1 MKKLKR
7 IFAGVLGVVLLVGST
22 RTISAQELNTTNN
35 EEQRD
40 IYSEELQ
47 ETVTIDEVEYTY
59 HYMYN
64 DNGDKVVSISNNEN
78 DHVDV
83 IVAEEDT
90 GNIELNGEFCG
101 YNKITMGT
109 IFDNIMSARAMA
121 RATNWKYLG
130 SANKYV
136 SWAMGTSVAAVAGV
150 IGVALDHITG
160 AQVLFTMG
168 GVVVGAIASNSIGG
182 TVSMKI
188 YKFNSSA
195 ITQFRYDWKFR
206 ARNGDNYGPYMNLTQ
221 V

>member
-1 MKKLKR
+1 ME
-7 IFAGVLGVVLLVGST
+7 VPEQ
-22 RTISAQELNTTNN
+22 TISAQELNTTNN

-40 IYSEELQ
+40 IYSEELR

-64 DNGDKVVSISNNEN
+64 DNGDKVISISNDEN

-90 GNIELNGEFCG
+90 GNIELNGELCG

-130 SANKYV
+130 SGSQYV
-136 SWAMGTSVAAVAGV
+136 SWAMGVGTAVVAGV
-150 IGVALDHITG
+150 IAVPIGNLGVAGVI
-160 AQVLFTMG
+160 AAMG
-168 GVVVGAIASNSIGG
+168 LTTLSILSASAVGG
-182 TVSMKI
+182 TVYVKT
-188 YKFNSSA
+188 YKFNTNA
-195 ITQFRYDWKFR
+195 ITQFRYDWSFK
-206 ARNGDNYGPYMNLTQ
+206 ASTGDKYGPYMSLTK